1 MTQQIKDIVK
11 AFIIENFLF
20 GDTSYAL
27 DDDVSLI
34 ESGVVDST
42 GVLELV
48 TFIEDQFGLEMADSD
63 IVPANLDSLVRIAAF
78 IETKS
83 AKAQPA
89 EQAAGAA

>member
-1 MTQQIKDIVK
+1 MTQQIKDTVK
-11 AFIIENFLF
+11 TFIIENFLF

-63 IVPANLDSLVRIAAF
+63 IVPANLDSLVRIATF
-78 IETKS
+78 IETKT
-83 AKAQPA
+83 AEVQPA

>member
-1 MTQQIKDIVK
+1 MQQIKDTVK

-63 IVPANLDSLVRIAAF
+63 IVPANLDSLACIAAF
-78 IETKS
+78 IETKT
-83 AKAQPA
+83 AKVQPA

>member
-1 MTQQIKDIVK
+1 MTQQIKDTVK
-11 AFIIENFLF
+11 TFIIENFLF

-78 IETKS
+78 IETKT
-83 AKAQPA
+83 AKVQPA

>member
-1 MTQQIKDIVK
+1 MTQQIKDTVK
-11 AFIIENFLF
+11 AFIIDNFLF

-34 ESGVVDST
+34 ESGVIDST

-48 TFIEDQFGLEMADSD
+48 TYIEDQFGLEMADSD

-78 IETKS
+78 IE
-83 AKAQPA
+83 AKQAAAQPVK
-89 EQAAGAA
+89 QAAGAA

>member
-1 MTQQIKDIVK
+1 MTPQIKDTVK

-63 IVPANLDSLVRIAAF
+63 IVPANLDSLVRITAF
-78 IETKS
+78 IETKM
-83 AKAQPA
+83 AKAQPT

>member
-1 MTQQIKDIVK
+1 MTQQIKDTVK

-63 IVPANLDSLVRIAAF
+63 IVPANLDSLACIAAF
-78 IETKS
+78 IETKT
-83 AKAQPA
+83 AKVQPA